1 MRLIKILFFKKQ
13 CNPYQRELMIKNIN
27 EDTIT
32 DGGIFKI
39 QYLLIMTN
47 QICNKSSP
55 QEDVEP
61 IWATGARHD
70 VPFATFLWGR
80 YTINQ

>member
-1 MRLIKILFFKKQ
+1 MRKK
-13 CNPYQRELMIKNIN
+13 KNEKSIG
-27 EDTIT
+27 
-32 DGGIFKI
+32 DGGISNC
-39 QYLLIMTN
+39 QYHLIMK
-47 QICNKSSP
+47 KSSP

-80 YTINQ
+80 CTINYNV